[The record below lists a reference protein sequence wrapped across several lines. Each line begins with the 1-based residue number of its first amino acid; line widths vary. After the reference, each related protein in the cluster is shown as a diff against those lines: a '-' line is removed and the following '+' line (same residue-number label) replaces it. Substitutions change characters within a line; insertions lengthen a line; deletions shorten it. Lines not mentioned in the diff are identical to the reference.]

1 MNDLTNLITV
11 RECSGTI
18 PTDAET
24 EVRKITADIAQ
35 FERELKALK
44 EKEDD
49 LKKRLLEAMET
60 HHISK
65 LQSEEISITYV
76 AETERETFDSKKFR
90 ADHADL
96 YDEYINFS
104 PVKASIRIKVR

>member
-1 MNDLTNLITV
+1 MNDLITV
-11 RECSGTI
+11 RECAGVMPSE
-18 PTDAET
+18 AEA
-24 EVRKITADIAQ
+24 EVRQITADIAH
-35 FERELKALK
+35 FERELKAMK

-49 LKKRLLEAMET
+49 LKKRLLEAMEE

-90 ADHADL
+90 SDHADL